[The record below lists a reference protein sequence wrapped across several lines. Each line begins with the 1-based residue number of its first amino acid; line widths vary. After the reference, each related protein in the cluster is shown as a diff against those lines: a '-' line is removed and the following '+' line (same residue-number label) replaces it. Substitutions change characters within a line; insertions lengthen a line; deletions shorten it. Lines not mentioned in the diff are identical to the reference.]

1 MTATKTTL
9 AVVTA
14 AVALLAA
21 ACSKAGGDSQAL
33 LVKTDPTA
41 ALSIVTAQPRADH
54 ADVAALVAGSAQTNE
69 HVEIVTGS
77 GRVLNSVS
85 APVPPV
91 VHGPTPPPR
100 LSANPTQFQVD
111 AHNRQVNAYT
121 TKLAADRRRLAL
133 LLESQL
139 SAWAASATSVMT
151 RAVDGPASGAE
162 PGILAATAYF
172 PSLQQAGLNLGP
184 RRVLVIFGGPSAARD
199 VPLLRP
205 GSLTGITVII
215 ANFQG
220 SRRVQ
225 EEWQAGLM
233 QAGAARA
240 IVLVPAASGE
250 LAQVTSQ
257 GLAGLAGSAPAAV
270 YFGLNRASLGP
281 AARTVLRR
289 VAVELTTTYPGAVVT
304 ILGFADPLG
313 SKSRNALLATA
324 RALAAKSFLVGS
336 GVAAAR
342 ISAAGYGTDLPAAPS
357 QADGAQPLD
366 RRAVVIIDPIVP

>member
-1 MTATKTTL
+1 MTATKTKL

-14 AVALLAA
+14 AALMAA
-21 ACSKAGGDSQAL
+21 ACSKAGGDAPVL
-33 LVKTDPTA
+33 PVKIDPAA
-41 ALSIVTAQPRADH
+41 ALSIVTVQPQADH
-54 ADVAALVAGSAQTNE
+54 GDVAALVAGSAQTNE
-69 HVEIVTGS
+69 HVEIITGS
-77 GRVLNSVS
+77 GRVLASVS

-91 VHGPTPPPR
+91 VHGPASPPGLPA
-100 LSANPTQFQVD
+100 SPTQFQVD
-111 AHNRQVNAYT
+111 SHKRQVAAYT
-121 TKLAADRRRLAL
+121 AKLAADRQTLTRLLA
-133 LLESQL
+133 SRL

-151 RAVDGPASGAE
+151 RATDGAGSGAE
-162 PGILAATAYF
+162 PGISAATTF
-172 PSLQQAGLNLGP
+172 FTSLQQAGLNLGP
-184 RRVLVIFGGPSAARD
+184 RRVLVIFGGPGASRH

-205 GSLTGITVII
+205 GSLTGVTVII
-215 ANFQG
+215 ADFQG

-250 LAQVTSQ
+250 LAQVIRQ
-257 GLAGLAGSAPAAV
+257 GLAGLAGPAPAAV

-281 AARTVLRR
+281 AARAVLRR
-289 VAVELTTTYPGAVVT
+289 VAVELTTAYPGAVVT

-313 SKSRNALLATA
+313 NASRNASLATA
-324 RALAAKSFLVGS
+324 RALAAESFLVGS
-336 GVAAAR
+336 GVDAAR

-366 RRAVVIIDPIVP
+366 RRAVVIIDPVVP